1 MHANEDVV
9 REGGSVNDRG
19 VADNAVWANGTGRS
33 GVGMN
38 HSIVLDIGSF
48 TDANCIGIASENC
61 TKPERCICFYY
72 HITDGCCVG
81 GDEGGWVNIWRYLQ
95 FLQQFLGRHPF
106 KIALFVSDAQII
118 SWYFSD
124 VGCGGYKW
132 RLQLWVGNGSDRGF
146 F

>member
-1 MHANEDVV
+1 VHANQDVV
-9 REGGSVNDRG
+9 GDGGSMNDCG
-19 VADNAVWANGTGRS
+19 VADYAVGPNGTGRS

-38 HSIVLDIGSF
+38 HCIVLDIGSF
-48 TDANCIGIASENC
+48 TDANGIGIASENC
-61 TKPERCICFYY
+61 PKPERCICVYCY
-72 HITDGCCVG
+72 ITDGCCVG
-81 GDEGGWVNIWRYLQ
+81 CDEGGWVNIWRYLQ

>member
-1 MHANEDVV
+1 
-9 REGGSVNDRG
+9 
-19 VADNAVWANGTGRS
+19 
-33 GVGMN
+33 MN

-61 TKPERCICFYY
+61 PKPERCICFYD
-72 HITDGCCVG
+72 HIADGCCVG
-81 GDEGGWVNIWRYLQ
+81 CDEGGWVNIWRYLQ

-132 RLQLWVGNGSDRGF
+132 RLQLWVGNGSGRGF